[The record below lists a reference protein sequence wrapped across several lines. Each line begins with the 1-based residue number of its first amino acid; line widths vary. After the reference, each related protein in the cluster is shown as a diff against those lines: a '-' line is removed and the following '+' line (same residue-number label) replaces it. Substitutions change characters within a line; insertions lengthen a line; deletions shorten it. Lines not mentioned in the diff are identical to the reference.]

1 MKNLW
6 LFNNSHL
13 PIIFNTAYSWAPF
26 SSIQNILPGI
36 CLGWYFGHTV
46 SIHRSLEQ
54 VCMKSDFGTQDFNKC
69 RPNKCQLSG
78 FSLQKPIRKPG
89 KPRNKPRKSWPNTS
103 PAGPSAVFHWFLPI
117 LSAPS
122 LCVAGW
128 HHWMGL
134 QLPRH
139 AQRPPC
145 RNPTCTWKT
154 RQTTCLTF
162 QVIYKSDWIVGNS
175 PTYQPNKKDS
185 NSPWKL
191 WWFWG

>member
-1 MKNLW
+1 
-6 LFNNSHL
+6 
-13 PIIFNTAYSWAPF
+13 
-26 SSIQNILPGI
+26 
-36 CLGWYFGHTV
+36 
-46 SIHRSLEQ
+46 
-54 VCMKSDFGTQDFNKC
+54 
-69 RPNKCQLSG
+69 
-78 FSLQKPIRKPG
+78 
-89 KPRNKPRKSWPNTS
+89 
-103 PAGPSAVFHWFLPI
+103 
-117 LSAPS
+117 
-122 LCVAGW
+122 
-128 HHWMGL
+128 MGL

-154 RQTTCLTF
+154 IQTTCLTF